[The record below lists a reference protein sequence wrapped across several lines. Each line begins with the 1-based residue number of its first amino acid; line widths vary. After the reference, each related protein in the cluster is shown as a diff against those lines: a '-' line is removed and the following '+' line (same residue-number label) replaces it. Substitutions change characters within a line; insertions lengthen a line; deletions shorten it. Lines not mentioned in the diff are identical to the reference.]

1 MYFCRLIWTFFL
13 ALFSSLSWSLGNT
26 LLMPSGNEVLPN
38 SGMFDAVG
46 LRAAELQTQPG
57 EVQNLNSKRP
67 RHSYPISLKAAGIP
81 VEAKQEIF
89 DSGLQILTL
98 DLGPMSQVQ
107 AISEVDA
114 SVFEQLLFMLS
125 RSSKAVTFRF
135 FPLTQTAEIETD
147 QGFKIETQLSEK
159 EVIRRDLPEPLNTAV
174 ANQLLLAATCS
185 LQTSEVDE
193 HPVQCHGGIL
203 ERLDGKHVFFEASPN
218 YTSFQPEWQ
227 IQVSSA
233 DSVEL
238 NLNATTSLILTLDDN
253 GVIVKGDVIKFDEP
267 SDMTEGDDKDGSN
280 KGGGDKGNEE
290 KKDDSEKT
298 PPPADQGLGGGDT
311 GASGGGDGNGGEDDR
326 DKDTDPS
333 TPQDDDEKDDEEEQ
347 SKKKKKKKKKRWDD
361 DQEDA
366 CHWELQDQLMDGLER
381 KGQCRAKSKP
391 KDRSEHQRRR
401 LEQQT
406 GSVTAPVKH
415 KSKSKPAKGS
425 AKTTRR

>member
-1 MYFCRLIWTFFL
+1 MYFCRLLSMLVL

-26 LLMPSGNEVLPN
+26 LLMHPGNDVPLN

-67 RHSYPISLKAAGIP
+67 RHSYPISLKVAGIP

-98 DLGPMSQVQ
+98 DLSRVSQVQ
-107 AISEVDA
+107 TISEVDA
-114 SVFEQLLFMLS
+114 SAFEQLSFVLS

-135 FPLTQTAEIETD
+135 FPLTQTTEIEID
-147 QGFKIETQLSEK
+147 QGLRIETQLSEK
-159 EVIRRDLPEPLNTAV
+159 EVIRRDLPEPLNAAV
-174 ANQLLLAATCS
+174 ANQLLMAATCA
-185 LQTSEVDE
+185 LQTSEINE
-193 HPVQCHGGIL
+193 YPAQCHGGVL
-203 ERLDGKHVFFEASPN
+203 EKLDGKHVFFEASPN
-218 YTSFQPEWQ
+218 YTSFQPEWRV
-227 IQVSSA
+227 QVNST

-238 NLNATTSLILTLDDN
+238 NLNATTYLILTLVDN

-267 SDMTEGDDKDGSN
+267 SDMMEGDDKDESY

-290 KKDDSEKT
+290 KKDDSEQT
-298 PPPADQGLGGGDT
+298 PPPADQGLGGGNT
-311 GASGGGDGNGGEDDR
+311 GASGGGDGNGGEDDK

-333 TPQDDDEKDDEEEQ
+333 TPQDDEEKDEDEDE
-347 SKKKKKKKKKRWDD
+347 D
-361 DQEDA
+361 EDA
-366 CHWELQDQLMDGLER
+366 CYWELQDQLMSGLDK
-381 KGQCRAKSKP
+381 KGQCKAKFKP
-391 KDRSEHQRRR
+391 KDRSAHQQRR

-406 GSVTAPVKH
+406 KSVTAPVKY
-415 KSKSKPAKGS
+415 KSKQKPAKGN